1 MVVCTCALST
11 AVDKYRIRLGAFTWL
26 QNETWRTP
34 IILCRHINI
43 SMQSQERMPKKQLH
57 HTGVQGHWNADL
69 CWAEEN
75 CSEQGIVVLSRGWGN
90 IVKHKLYNPYMSG
103 FETPAGCMNFYN
115 LYKTILFTTPYC

>member
-34 IILCRHINI
+34 IILCRHIYIYI

-57 HTGVQGHWNADL
+57 HTDVQGHWNADL

-75 CSEQGIVVLSRGWGN
+75 CSERDNGTEPWLR
-90 IVKHKLYNPYMSG
+90 
-103 FETPAGCMNFYN
+103 E
-115 LYKTILFTTPYC
+115 YCEAQALQSLHVRV